1 MPTCRQ
7 GSQSQLQILTAKLFN
22 LAMLCQK
29 HCCFLPFAGKLFHC
43 KKEHLCLA
51 NFYRLLNWP
60 SSANSNYT
68 DWSEQIS
75 IVFLYEHIANIT
87 GSDSCIKKYT
97 IQLCSPVCA
106 INSYSSNFGYNKQHM
121 QLVLYRLD
129 QLISST
135 RLYGHK
141 HIMCVAQIRNLGLS
155 TTN

>member
-1 MPTCRQ
+1 MSSRKLVSIADTDRKVGLIWQCCVKNTIA
-7 GSQSQLQILTAKLFN
+7 SCFLLEIISLQIGT
-22 LAMLCQK
+22 
-29 HCCFLPFAGKLFHC
+29 
-43 KKEHLCLA
+43 

-75 IVFLYEHIANIT
+75 IVFLYEHIANII
-87 GSDSCIKKYT
+87 GSESCIKKYT
-97 IQLCSPVCA
+97 IQLFSPVCA
-106 INSYSSNFGYNKQHM
+106 IYSYSSNFGYNKQHM

-135 RLYGHK
+135 RLFGHK
-141 HIMCVAQIRNLGLS
+141 HIMWVARIRNLRLS